1 MEIVK
6 MKKVLFIILFLIVI
20 SGIASADT
28 GTYIIK
34 EQFVNLDI
42 YSNSDVRIKYEIK
55 MEVTGGNIPWVT
67 VGLPNKN
74 FDIKF

>member
-1 MEIVK
+1 MNLENRLWIDK

-34 EQFVNLDI
+34 EQFVDLDI
-42 YSNSDVRIKYEIK
+42 HSDGNVRIKYEIE
-55 MEVTGGNIPWVT
+55 MEVTL
-67 VGLPNKN
+67 GLLLD
-74 FDIKF
+74 FQIKILI